1 MVKVYREK
9 NETDSGIPY
18 KILID
23 NIPVFDLIEE
33 EIKNIKI
40 EPGVHKISAKSDK
53 YKSNEVEFEET
64 GEGIIEFLVEPDYTN
79 NAVSKFFTN
88 TLYGKMGIKITMTKE
103 FYI

>member
-9 NETDSGIPY
+9 NEVDSGIPY
-18 KILID
+18 KVYID
-23 NIPVFDLIEE
+23 NIAVFDLIEE
-33 EIKNIKI
+33 EIKNIRL
-40 EPGVHKISAKSDK
+40 EPGVHKISAKSEK

-79 NAVSKFFTN
+79 NAISKFFTN
-88 TLYGKMGIKITMTKE
+88 TLYGKTGIKVTMTKE